1 MTNDFDLTDEILGV
15 DKKKLSSIIVGV
27 AGAGKTYALGKMM
40 KDAVGR
46 FPKSWRAI
54 YISPK
59 HEMISGFEDDKKV
72 VPQTNLGEV
81 VKGIAKNRLT
91 VWYPDMATIHDDL
104 DTLIEKCFEYCA
116 SEDCDIT
123 MVLDDSSIVF
133 DYGQPSDMWKKNI
146 YAGRSKGLRFV
157 ALGHRTVQNTHLSS
171 QTSHLMFFSLNHME
185 IKGIRERFG
194 FDAEHLVGDLGD
206 YRWIYAKVNDE
217 PMLMTPFP

>member
-1 MTNDFDLTDEILGV
+1 MDITDEMLGV
-15 DKKKLSSIIVGV
+15 DKKKLSTIIVGV
-27 AGAGKTYALGKMM
+27 AGSGKTYAVGKMVR
-40 KDAVGR
+40 DACGR
-46 FPKSWRAI
+46 FPKSWRCL

-59 HEMISGFEDDKKV
+59 HEQLSGFTDKEAKPV
-72 VPQTNLGEV
+72 YSVSDAVQSM
-81 VKGIAKNRLT
+81 AKNRLT
-91 VWYPDMATIHDDL
+91 VFYPDMATIHDDL
-104 DTLIEKCFEYCA
+104 DELIKQSFVYCE
-116 SEDCDIT
+116 SDDCDIT
-123 MVLDDSSIVF
+123 MILDDSSIVF

-206 YRWIYAKVNDE
+206 YKWIYAKVGDQ
-217 PMLMTPFP
+217 PTIMQPFP